1 MRPHTVC
8 RLFHFKNRPLN
19 LSKSEQFASPE
30 GKLLPC
36 LKTLFTTFLVLL
48 AQFSQIISG
57 EKHSLSSFTPT
68 RISKFH
74 ASWRLTC
81 MQTRNFK
88 DFLNTLYKSCFF
100 RSWRDTHPGNNFLW
114 GQVISIFTP
123 SSHWQL
129 FISVC
134 CQTTYQTDVMNNFLR
149 TKIIQKEFNLLQM
162 EQVDSWLHPSL
173 VCERF
178 LALWC
183 SLTSPLVASLTSSQ
197 IYKHILAL
205 KEFSQTTCIC
215 LFRKKAFQFELL
227 FYCLLF
233 AKLLL
238 WILTCL
244 TWAQLSHIQ
253 IRIGPIMRWSHIL
266 VTLMDI
272 RTSFCARICK
282 RNIPINGLDDVLASC
297 NAG

>member
-1 MRPHTVC
+1 
-8 RLFHFKNRPLN
+8 
-19 LSKSEQFASPE
+19 
-30 GKLLPC
+30 
-36 LKTLFTTFLVLL
+36 
-48 AQFSQIISG
+48 
-57 EKHSLSSFTPT
+57 
-68 RISKFH
+68 
-74 ASWRLTC
+74 
-81 MQTRNFK
+81 
-88 DFLNTLYKSCFF
+88 
-100 RSWRDTHPGNNFLW
+100 
-114 GQVISIFTP
+114 
-123 SSHWQL
+123 
-129 FISVC
+129 
-134 CQTTYQTDVMNNFLR
+134 MNNFLHAN
-149 TKIIQKEFNLLQM
+149 IIQKEFNLLQM

-173 VCERF
+173 VCEHF
-178 LALWC
+178 LALQC
-183 SLTSPLVASLTSSQ
+183 SLASPLVASLTSSQ

-215 LFRKKAFQFELL
+215 LFRKKAFQYELL

-244 TWAQLSHIQ
+244 TWAQLSHTH

-272 RTSFCARICK
+272 RTSFCALICK

>member
-1 MRPHTVC
+1 M
-8 RLFHFKNRPLN
+8 F
-19 LSKSEQFASPE
+19 
-30 GKLLPC
+30 LL
-36 LKTLFTTFLVLL
+36 LL
-48 AQFSQIISG
+48 AKFLQIISV
-57 EKHSLSSFTPT
+57 EQHFLSSFMPT
-68 RISKFH
+68 RISKVQV
-74 ASWRLTC
+74 SWWLK
-81 MQTRNFK
+81 QTRNFK
-88 DFLNTLYKSCFF
+88 DFLHTLYKSCFF

-123 SSHWQL
+123 SSHWEL

-134 CQTTYQTDVMNNFLR
+134 CQTTYQTDVMNNFFR
-149 TKIIQKEFNLLQM
+149 TNIIQKEFNLLQM

-178 LALWC
+178 LALRC

-233 AKLLL
+233 ANLLL

-244 TWAQLSHIQ
+244 TWAQPSHTHKNWTNRETRTAYQ
-253 IRIGPIMRWSHIL
+253 KWSRISLWLCWISERAFVH
-266 VTLMDI
+266 
-272 RTSFCARICK
+272 
-282 RNIPINGLDDVLASC
+282 
-297 NAG
+297 

>member
-1 MRPHTVC
+1 M
-8 RLFHFKNRPLN
+8 
-19 LSKSEQFASPE
+19 
-30 GKLLPC
+30 
-36 LKTLFTTFLVLL
+36 FLVLL

-81 MQTRNFK
+81 QQTRNFK

-123 SSHWQL
+123 SSHWEL

-134 CQTTYQTDVMNNFLR
+134 CQTTYQTDVINNYFLR
-149 TKIIQKEFNLLQM
+149 QHFTKRIQSSA
-162 EQVDSWLHPSL
+162 DGTSRL
-173 VCERF
+173 VTS
-178 LALWC
+178 
-183 SLTSPLVASLTSSQ
+183 SLTCLWAFSCASVLTHQSTCGKSNQ
-197 IYKHILAL
+197 FTNL
-205 KEFSQTTCIC
+205 QTHSGLEGIC

-227 FYCLLF
+227 FYRLLF
-233 AKLLL
+233 ANLLL

-244 TWAQLSHIQ
+244 TWAQPSHTHKNWTNRETRTAYQ
-253 IRIGPIMRWSHIL
+253 KWSRISLWL
-266 VTLMDI
+266 W
-272 RTSFCARICK
+272 
-282 RNIPINGLDDVLASC
+282 
-297 NAG
+297 